1 MPDPNT
7 SRTASSNQM
16 QLTILSAEAVKP
28 QLGVKANLAVSCNI
42 SELPNY
48 HCNLVFTRKH
58 QDLGPIGFLKFES
71 KRPLASGLI
80 SLKESDFDEIFEL
93 VKNSP
98 PRNASI
104 FLYTKNYI
112 ENEIINNSMSGL
124 ESNIEINDLGWRY
137 PII

>member
-1 MPDPNT
+1 MPDSNS
-7 SRTASSNQM
+7 SRTNSSNQM
-16 QLTILSAEAVKP
+16 QLTILSAEAAKP
-28 QLGVKANLAVSCNI
+28 QLGVKVNLAVSCNI

-80 SLKESDFDEIFEL
+80 GLKDNDFDEIFEL

-112 ENEIINNSMSGL
+112 ENEIIHNSMSGL
-124 ESNIEINDLGWRY
+124 ESNVDINDLSWRY

>member
-1 MPDPNT
+1 MPDSNN
-7 SRTASSNQM
+7 SRTNSSNQM

-28 QLGVKANLAVSCNI
+28 QLGEKVNLAVSCNI

>member
-1 MPDPNT
+1 MPDPNI
-7 SRTASSNQM
+7 SRTNSSNQM

-80 SLKESDFDEIFEL
+80 SLKDNDFDEIFEL

-112 ENEIINNSMSGL
+112 ENEIINNSMSGR
-124 ESNIEINDLGWRY
+124 ESNVEINDLSWRY

>member
-1 MPDPNT
+1 MPNPNI
-7 SRTASSNQM
+7 SRTNSSNQM

-80 SLKESDFDEIFEL
+80 SLKDNDFDEIFEL

-112 ENEIINNSMSGL
+112 ENEIINNSMSGR
-124 ESNIEINDLGWRY
+124 ESNVEINDLSWRY

>member
-1 MPDPNT
+1 MPDPNI
-7 SRTASSNQM
+7 SRTTSSNQM

-28 QLGVKANLAVSCNI
+28 QLGVKVNLAVSCNI

-80 SLKESDFDEIFEL
+80 SLKENDFDEIFEL

>member
-1 MPDPNT
+1 MPNPNI
-7 SRTASSNQM
+7 SRTNSSNQM

-48 HCNLVFTRKH
+48 HCNLVFARKQ

-80 SLKESDFDEIFEL
+80 SLKDNDFDEIFEL
-93 VKNSP
+93 VKNAP

-104 FLYTKNYI
+104 FLYTKSYI
-112 ENEIINNSMSGL
+112 ENEIIHNSMSGL
-124 ESNIEINDLGWRY
+124 ESNVEINDLSWRY